1 MFDNILSEYP
11 KRKDVWDMYID
22 REVAAGQIREARQ
35 LFERMAHRKWS
46 QKKMRPL
53 LKKWCVVN
61 GLGVRAF
68 CSRLSLCFLVGLSSL
83 KMPRRSTSA
92 SRLVISRR
100 SCPHPDPSSP
110 SSYPTSIPISAH
122 IAHTTMKEV
131 KTGLC
136 ERQCLLD
143 RYDFELN
150 HGSEEQLGRVK
161 EVAQNYVKARQEA
174 AADKDE

>member
-61 GLGVRAF
+61 GLGARAF
-68 CSRLSLCFLVGLSSL
+68 CSQLSLCFLVGLSSL
-83 KMPRRSTSA
+83 KMP
-92 SRLVISRR
+92 
-100 SCPHPDPSSP
+100 
-110 SSYPTSIPISAH
+110 
-122 IAHTTMKEV
+122 
-131 KTGLC
+131 
-136 ERQCLLD
+136 
-143 RYDFELN
+143 
-150 HGSEEQLGRVK
+150 
-161 EVAQNYVKARQEA
+161 
-174 AADKDE
+174 